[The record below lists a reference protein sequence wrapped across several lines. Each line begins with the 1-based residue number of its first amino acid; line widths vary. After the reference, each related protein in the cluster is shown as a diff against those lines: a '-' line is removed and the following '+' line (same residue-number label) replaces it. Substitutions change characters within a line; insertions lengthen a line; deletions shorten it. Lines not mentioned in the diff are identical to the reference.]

1 MSSRRLAFVLPS
13 GSHLISGGNI
23 YNRELLAAA
32 RRHRTVDALSVAD
45 WEREVAAGEPGTFVV
60 DTLNMSEFL
69 GAVRAPRPDGQRFLL
84 VVHLLP
90 SMDPVRG
97 DHPSLAVERAALP
110 RFDGFLVTS
119 AYTAGQLRQRGQAQP
134 CLTVPPGLPARPR
147 PPLELGPGLRAL
159 IVGNLVA
166 NKGVLPFI
174 HALAAAVRAGDPL
187 AVDVVGRLDLDADH
201 AAACLRAAR
210 DAGLTAEDPGSDRGL
225 LRFCGPASYE
235 AMDGHYRRSSLFLS
249 PSLMET
255 FGMALQEARAFGLPI
270 LACDAGNSA
279 AHVEEGVNGHLYRSI
294 PDLVEGLMELVR
306 SPEQLRGLFASAQ
319 AARTGGDYT
328 WDVAAC
334 DFLRQLD
341 EFERAGAP
349 DGAPG

>member
-1 MSSRRLAFVLPS
+1 MSSRRLVFVLPS
-13 GSHLISGGNI
+13 DSHLVSGGNI

-32 RRHRTVDALSVAD
+32 RRQRTVDALSVAD
-45 WEREVAAGEPGTFVV
+45 WESQLVAGEPGTFVV
-60 DTLNMSEFL
+60 DTLNMSDFL
-69 GAVRAPRPDGQRFLL
+69 RAVPAPREGQRFLL

-90 SMDPVRG
+90 SMDPVR
-97 DHPSLAVERAALP
+97 DRDDPSVCVEREALP

-119 AYTAGQLRQRGQAQP
+119 AYTAGQLRARGQRQP
-134 CLTVPPGLPARPR
+134 CLTVPPGLPERARP
-147 PPLELGPGLRAL
+147 PIELGPDLRAL

-174 HALAAAVRAGDPL
+174 RALGGAVRADDRFV
-187 AVDVVGRLDLDADH
+187 VDVVGRIDLDRDH
-201 AAACLRAAR
+201 AEGSLRAAHA
-210 DAGLTAEDPGSDRGL
+210 AGLGGGDGGG

-235 AMDGHYRRSSLFLS
+235 DMDRHYRRASLLLS

-255 FGMALQEARAFGLPI
+255 FGMALQEARAFGVPI

-279 AHVEEGVNGHLYRSI
+279 AHVVEGVNGHLYGSI
-294 PDLVEGLMELVR
+294 PDLVTGFMELVR
-306 SPEQLRGLFASAQ
+306 APHRLRRLFASAQ

-328 WDVAAC
+328 WDVAAR

-341 EFERAGAP
+341 EFERAAGA
-349 DGAPG
+349 GVAPG

>member
-1 MSSRRLAFVLPS
+1 MSRLAFVLPS
-13 GSHLISGGNI
+13 GSHLVTGGNI
-23 YNRELLAAA
+23 YNRELLGAA
-32 RRHRTVDALSVAD
+32 RRHRAVNALSVAD
-45 WEREVAAGEPGTFVV
+45 WERQVADGEPGTFVV
-60 DTLNMSEFL
+60 DTLNMSDFL
-69 GAVRAPRPDGQRFLL
+69 RAVAAPREQQRFLL

-90 SMDPVRG
+90 SMDPVR
-97 DHPSLAVERAALP
+97 DRDDASLAVEREALP

-119 AYTAGQLRQRGQAQP
+119 AYTAGQLRARGRGQP
-134 CLTVPPGLPARPR
+134 CLIVPPGLPERAR
-147 PPLELGPGLRAL
+147 PPLEPGPDLRAL

-174 HALAAAVRAGDPL
+174 EALSSAVRAGDRL

-201 AAACLRAAR
+201 AEACLRAAR
-210 DAGLTAEDPGSDRGL
+210 GAGLIDSDGGP

-235 AMDGHYRRSSLFLS
+235 EMDDHYRRASLFLS

-255 FGMALQEARAFGLPI
+255 YGMALQEARAFGVPI

-294 PDLVEGLMELVR
+294 PELVVGLMELVR
-306 SPEQLRGLFASAQ
+306 SPRELRRLFASAQ

-328 WDVAAC
+328 WDVAAR

-341 EFERAGAP
+341 EFERAAGARS
-349 DGAPG
+349 APG